1 MENPFNP
8 GDEAYILGA
17 KVQVMSNTYVTATYV
32 KMRGTECLV
41 PNSILSFTPYTAQ
54 GITHEKPKPKP
65 AGMFWDDDKSKGV
78 YGVLFDEETGAN
90 YSFLDSN
97 EEWFKNFQEMTFDEY
112 RKLKQ
117 QIQIEKFAPLHDD
130 EGMDALMEALI
141 KLYSKISK

>member
-65 AGMFWDDDKSKGV
+65 AGMFWDTDKLNSTF
-78 YGVLFDEETGAN
+78 GVLSEVRLTDNPYLHDYG
-90 YSFLDSN
+90 SS
-97 EEWFKNFQEMTFDEY
+97 WKNFQEMTFDEY
-112 RKLKQ
+112 RKLK
-117 QIQIEKFAPLHDD
+117 
-130 EGMDALMEALI
+130 GV
-141 KLYSKISK
+141 